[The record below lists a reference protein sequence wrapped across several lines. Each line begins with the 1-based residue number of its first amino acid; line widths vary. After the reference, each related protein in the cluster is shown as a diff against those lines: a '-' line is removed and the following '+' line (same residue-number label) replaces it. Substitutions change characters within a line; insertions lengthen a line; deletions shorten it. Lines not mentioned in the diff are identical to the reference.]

1 MVQVKNLISEFIILT
16 FWLKFSKV
24 RAKFKLNSPKIGLWF
39 IFSFILNISKIMNTS
54 VLARQLKV
62 TSGELLEKLP
72 SLGFDIGAKAIKID
86 DRLVPK
92 IIEAWKKAEK
102 KESFKKELAKVTE
115 IRSKDKVDTIQQ
127 QKEIAIGD
135 TIIVKD
141 MASAMNFPVA
151 KIMAELMKNGIM
163 VSLNE
168 KIDFDTATIIA
179 EDLGFKVI
187 KKENTQTEQETSA
200 KEKLSHLL
208 SQRQA
213 DDNKTP
219 VVVVMGHVDHGK
231 TKLLDAIRQTNVVA
245 QEAGGITQHIGAYQV
260 TAHDRL
266 ITFLD
271 TPGHEAF
278 KAMRSRGG
286 QIADIAILVIAADDG
301 LQPQT
306 LESLSVIQKEQL
318 PFIIAINKI
327 DKAGANLDRVKQEL
341 VELNLTPEDW
351 GGKTICQ
358 PISALKK
365 EGIKELLDLILL
377 VADMENLKADSQG
390 AAVGTIIE
398 SNINKNEGPVATVL
412 IQAGTL
418 HIGDMFVVG
427 SIPGKIKTLK
437 DWTGKNVNAATP
449 AMPVKILGLKQLP
462 QVGEILEVVNDKK
475 LYRDK
480 IKNMSGNHKQNN
492 TLNQA
497 AGTNTEEDG
506 SDTNILNLIIK
517 SDVLGSAEAIEESLA
532 KIKISGAKVKIL
544 KKGLGL
550 INEADILNAA
560 ATNALVIGFHI
571 KENKTIQSLA
581 TEKNVTVLYFDIIY
595 KLLEDLEA
603 RLKNLKAKKTIHKII
618 GKMQVLAIFKAGK
631 NSMIFGGKVIDGKIT
646 KKCKIKVLKNGE
658 VEAIG
663 EIINLQAAKENVS
676 EVVSGNEAGIEYKGE
691 AIIAVNDILEFFEE
705 SYE

>member
-1 MVQVKNLISEFIILT
+1 
-16 FWLKFSKV
+16 
-24 RAKFKLNSPKIGLWF
+24 
-39 IFSFILNISKIMNTS
+39 MNTS

-62 TSGELLEKLP
+62 TTAELLEKLP

-86 DRLVPK
+86 DRLAPK
-92 IIEAWKKAEK
+92 IIDAWKRAEK
-102 KESFKKELAKVTE
+102 KEAFKKELSKVTE
-115 IRSKDKVDTIQQ
+115 IRDKGKNDTNTIQ
-127 QKEIAIGD
+127 KEVAIAD

-141 MASAMNFPVA
+141 MAQAMNLPVA
-151 KIMAELMKNGIM
+151 RLMAELMKNGVM

-179 EDLGFKVI
+179 EDLGFKVTRQNSN
-187 KKENTQTEQETSA
+187 ENEQEISS
-200 KEKLSHLL
+200 KEKLSELL
-208 SQRQA
+208 SHRQSA
-213 DDNKTP
+213 DTKPP

-245 QEAGGITQHIGAYQV
+245 SEAGGITQHIGAYQV
-260 TAHDRL
+260 TTHNRL

-306 LESLSVIQKEQL
+306 LESLSVIQKEKL

-341 VELNLTPEDW
+341 SELNLTPEDW
-351 GGKTICQ
+351 GGTTICQ
-358 PISALKK
+358 AISALKK
-365 EGIKELLDLILL
+365 EGINELLDLILL
-377 VADMENLKADSQG
+377 VADMENLKSGSEG
-390 AAVGTIIE
+390 AAIGTIIE
-398 SNINKNEGPVATVL
+398 SNINKNEGPVATILV
-412 IQAGTL
+412 QAGTL
-418 HIGDMFVVG
+418 RIGDMFIVG
-427 SIPGKIKTLK
+427 NIPGKIKTLK
-437 DWTGKNVNAATP
+437 DWTGKSVQSATP

-475 LYRDK
+475 LYREK
-480 IKNMSGNHKQNN
+480 IKNLSSSQLHRPANITKINSN
-492 TLNQA
+492 EDSDLDVNSLN
-497 AGTNTEEDG
+497 
-506 SDTNILNLIIK
+506 IIIK
-517 SDVLGSAEAIEESLA
+517 SDVLGSAEAIEESLN
-532 KIKISGAKVKIL
+532 KIDIPGARVKIL

-550 INEADILNAA
+550 INESDILNAS

-571 KENKTIQSLA
+571 KENKNIQSLA
-581 TEKNVTVLYFDIIY
+581 IEKKVTVLYFDIIY
-595 KLLEDLEA
+595 KLLEDLES
-603 RLKNLKAKKTIHKII
+603 RLKTLKIKKTIHKIT
-618 GKMQVLAIFKAGK
+618 GKLQVLAIFKAGK
-631 NSMIFGGKVIDGKIT
+631 NNMIFGGKVIEGKIN

-663 EIINLQAAKENVS
+663 EIVNLQAAKENVN
-676 EVVSGNEAGIEYKGE
+676 EVVAGSEAGIEYKGE
-691 AIIAVNDILEFFEE
+691 PIIAVNDILEFFEE

>member
-1 MVQVKNLISEFIILT
+1 
-16 FWLKFSKV
+16 
-24 RAKFKLNSPKIGLWF
+24 
-39 IFSFILNISKIMNTS
+39 MNTS

-62 TSGELLEKLP
+62 TTAELLEKLP

-86 DRLVPK
+86 DRLAPK
-92 IIEAWKKAEK
+92 IIDAWKRAEK
-102 KESFKKELAKVTE
+102 KEAFKKELSKVTE
-115 IRSKDKVDTIQQ
+115 IRDKGKNDTNTIQ
-127 QKEIAIGD
+127 KEVAIAD

-141 MASAMNFPVA
+141 MAQAMNLPVA
-151 KIMAELMKNGIM
+151 RLMAELMKNGVM

-179 EDLGFKVI
+179 EDLGFKVT
-187 KKENTQTEQETSA
+187 KQSSNENEQEISS
-200 KEKLSHLL
+200 KEKLSELL
-208 SQRQA
+208 SHRQSA
-213 DDNKTP
+213 DTKPP

-245 QEAGGITQHIGAYQV
+245 SEAGGITQHIGAYQV
-260 TAHDRL
+260 TTHNRL

-306 LESLSVIQKEQL
+306 LESLSVIQKEKL

-341 VELNLTPEDW
+341 SELNLTPEDW
-351 GGKTICQ
+351 GGTTICQ
-358 PISALKK
+358 AISALKK
-365 EGIKELLDLILL
+365 EGINELLDLILL
-377 VADMENLKADSQG
+377 VADMENLKSGSEG
-390 AAVGTIIE
+390 AAIGTIIE
-398 SNINKNEGPVATVL
+398 SNINKNEGPVATILV
-412 IQAGTL
+412 QAGTL
-418 HIGDMFVVG
+418 RIGDMFIVG
-427 SIPGKIKTLK
+427 NIPGKIKTLK
-437 DWTGKNVNAATP
+437 DWTGKSVQSATP

-475 LYRDK
+475 LYREK
-480 IKNMSGNHKQNN
+480 IKNLSSSQLHRPANITKINSN
-492 TLNQA
+492 EDSDLDVNSLN
-497 AGTNTEEDG
+497 
-506 SDTNILNLIIK
+506 IIIK
-517 SDVLGSAEAIEESLA
+517 SDVLGSAEAIEESLN
-532 KIKISGAKVKIL
+532 KIDIPGARVKIL

-550 INEADILNAA
+550 INESDILNAS

-571 KENKTIQSLA
+571 KENKNIQSLA
-581 TEKNVTVLYFDIIY
+581 IEKKVTVLYFDIIY
-595 KLLEDLEA
+595 KLLEDLES
-603 RLKNLKAKKTIHKII
+603 RLKTLKIKKTIHKIT
-618 GKMQVLAIFKAGK
+618 GKLQVLAIFKAGK
-631 NSMIFGGKVIDGKIT
+631 NNMIFGGKVIEGKIN

-663 EIINLQAAKENVS
+663 EIVNLQAAKENVN
-676 EVVSGNEAGIEYKGE
+676 EVVTGSEAGIEYKGE
-691 AIIAVNDILEFFEE
+691 PIIAVNDILEFFEE

>member
-1 MVQVKNLISEFIILT
+1 
-16 FWLKFSKV
+16 
-24 RAKFKLNSPKIGLWF
+24 
-39 IFSFILNISKIMNTS
+39 MNTS

-62 TSGELLEKLP
+62 TTAELLEKLP

-86 DRLVPK
+86 DRLAPK
-92 IIEAWKKAEK
+92 IIDAWKRAEK
-102 KESFKKELAKVTE
+102 KEAFKKELSKVTE
-115 IRSKDKVDTIQQ
+115 IRDKGKNDTNTIQ
-127 QKEIAIGD
+127 KEVAIAD

-141 MASAMNFPVA
+141 MAQAMNLPVA
-151 KIMAELMKNGIM
+151 RLMAELMKNGVM

-179 EDLGFKVI
+179 EDLGFKVTRQSSN
-187 KKENTQTEQETSA
+187 ENEQEISS
-200 KEKLSHLL
+200 KEKLSELL
-208 SQRQA
+208 SHRQSA
-213 DDNKTP
+213 DTKPP

-245 QEAGGITQHIGAYQV
+245 SEAGGITQHIGAYQV
-260 TAHDRL
+260 TTHNRL

-306 LESLSVIQKEQL
+306 LESLSVIQKEKL

-341 VELNLTPEDW
+341 SELNLTPEDW
-351 GGKTICQ
+351 GGTTICQ
-358 PISALKK
+358 AISALKK
-365 EGIKELLDLILL
+365 EGINELLDLILL
-377 VADMENLKADSQG
+377 VADMENLKSGSEG
-390 AAVGTIIE
+390 AAIGTIIE
-398 SNINKNEGPVATVL
+398 SNINKNEGPVATILV
-412 IQAGTL
+412 QAGTL
-418 HIGDMFVVG
+418 RIGDMFIVG
-427 SIPGKIKTLK
+427 NIPGKIKTLK
-437 DWTGKNVNAATP
+437 DWTGKSVQSATP

-475 LYRDK
+475 LYREK
-480 IKNMSGNHKQNN
+480 IKNLSSSQLHRPANITKINSN
-492 TLNQA
+492 EDSDLDVNSLN
-497 AGTNTEEDG
+497 
-506 SDTNILNLIIK
+506 IIIK
-517 SDVLGSAEAIEESLA
+517 SDVLGSAEAIEESLN
-532 KIKISGAKVKIL
+532 KIDIPGARVKIL

-550 INEADILNAA
+550 INESDILNAS

-571 KENKTIQSLA
+571 KENKNIQSLA
-581 TEKNVTVLYFDIIY
+581 IEKKVTVLYFDIIY
-595 KLLEDLEA
+595 KLLEDLES
-603 RLKNLKAKKTIHKII
+603 RLKTLKIKKTIHKIT
-618 GKMQVLAIFKAGK
+618 GKLQVLAIFKAGK
-631 NSMIFGGKVIDGKIT
+631 NNMIFGGKVIEGKIN

-663 EIINLQAAKENVS
+663 EIVNLQAAKENVN
-676 EVVSGNEAGIEYKGE
+676 EVVTGSEAGIEYKGE
-691 AIIAVNDILEFFEE
+691 PIIAVNDILEFFEE

>member
-1 MVQVKNLISEFIILT
+1 
-16 FWLKFSKV
+16 
-24 RAKFKLNSPKIGLWF
+24 
-39 IFSFILNISKIMNTS
+39 MNTS

-62 TSGELLEKLP
+62 TTAELLEKLP

-86 DRLVPK
+86 DRLAPK
-92 IIEAWKKAEK
+92 IIDAWKRAEK
-102 KESFKKELAKVTE
+102 KEAFKKELSKVTE
-115 IRSKDKVDTIQQ
+115 IRDKGKNDTSAI
-127 QKEIAIGD
+127 QKEVAIAD

-141 MASAMNFPVA
+141 MAQAMNLPVA
-151 KIMAELMKNGIM
+151 RLMAELMKNGVM

-179 EDLGFKVI
+179 EDLGFKVTR
-187 KKENTQTEQETSA
+187 KNTNENEQEISS
-200 KEKLSHLL
+200 KEKLSELL
-208 SQRQA
+208 SHRQSA
-213 DDNKTP
+213 DAKPP

-245 QEAGGITQHIGAYQV
+245 SEAGGITQHIGAYQV
-260 TAHDRL
+260 TTHNRL

-306 LESLSVIQKEQL
+306 LESLSVIQKEKL

-341 VELNLTPEDW
+341 SELNLTPEDW
-351 GGKTICQ
+351 GGSTICQ

-365 EGIKELLDLILL
+365 EGINELLDLILL
-377 VADMENLKADSQG
+377 VADMENLKSGSDG
-390 AAVGTIIE
+390 AAIGTIIE
-398 SNINKNEGPVATVL
+398 SNINKNEGPVATILV
-412 IQAGTL
+412 QAGTL
-418 HIGDMFVVG
+418 RIGDIFIVG
-427 SIPGKIKTLK
+427 NIPGKIKTLK
-437 DWTGKNVNAATP
+437 DWTGKNVTSATP

-475 LYRDK
+475 LYREK
-480 IKNMSGNHKQNN
+480 IKNLSSSQLHRPAGLTKINSNEDN
-492 TLNQA
+492 DTDVNSLN
-497 AGTNTEEDG
+497 
-506 SDTNILNLIIK
+506 IIIK
-517 SDVLGSAEAIEESLA
+517 SDVLGSAEAIEESLN
-532 KIKISGAKVKIL
+532 KIDIPGARVKIL

-550 INEADILNAA
+550 INESDILNAS

-571 KENKTIQSLA
+571 KENKNIQSLA
-581 TEKNVTVLYFDIIY
+581 IEKKVTVLYFDIIY
-595 KLLEDLEA
+595 KLLEDLES
-603 RLKNLKAKKTIHKII
+603 RLKTLKIKKTIHKIT
-618 GKMQVLAIFKAGK
+618 GKLQVLAIFKAGK
-631 NSMIFGGKVIDGKIT
+631 NNMIFGGKVVEGKIN

-663 EIINLQAAKENVS
+663 EIVNLQAAKENVN
-676 EVVSGNEAGIEYKGE
+676 EVVAGSETGIEYKGE
-691 AIIAVNDILEFFEE
+691 PIIAVGDILEFFEE